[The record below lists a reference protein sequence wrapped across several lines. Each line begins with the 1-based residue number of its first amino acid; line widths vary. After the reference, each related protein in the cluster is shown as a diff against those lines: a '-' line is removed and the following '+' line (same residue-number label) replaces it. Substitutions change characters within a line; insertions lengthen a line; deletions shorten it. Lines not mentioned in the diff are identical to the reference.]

1 MKGFISIFW
10 RVPAEGF
17 AQSTNEAPGNMC
29 LVRLAR
35 ALSLGGDLLG
45 KRESMLPGLCDAVYQ
60 FTKDA
65 VILPCFGQRGQHG
78 LSGFFDELM
87 RPGHPA
93 GVPTEVDELLWQ
105 WVSLALVRTA
115 QLQRHGVVF
124 YFLASPEARIRVG
137 MTRTRRSFTDEFK
150 REAVKLCKQPGATAT
165 HIARDLGIQTSVLRR
180 WVTQERDFT
189 YIWTAEGWLYAA
201 AVMDLYSRRIVGW
214 SMSDTMQAKMVSD
227 ALLMALWRRGKP
239 SSLMHHSDQGS
250 QYTSDD
256 FQQLLKAQGITCSMS
271 RRGECWDN
279 AAMESFFSS
288 MKTERLSRKVYRT
301 REEARSDVFDYI
313 ERFYNPVRKHSKLDF
328 LSPVDFEQGLT
339 G

>member
-1 MKGFISIFW
+1 
-10 RVPAEGF
+10 
-17 AQSTNEAPGNMC
+17 
-29 LVRLAR
+29 
-35 ALSLGGDLLG
+35 
-45 KRESMLPGLCDAVYQ
+45 
-60 FTKDA
+60 
-65 VILPCFGQRGQHG
+65 
-78 LSGFFDELM
+78 
-87 RPGHPA
+87 
-93 GVPTEVDELLWQ
+93 
-105 WVSLALVRTA
+105 
-115 QLQRHGVVF
+115 
-124 YFLASPEARIRVG
+124 
-137 MTRTRRSFTDEFK
+137 
-150 REAVKLCKQPGATAT
+150 
-165 HIARDLGIQTSVLRR
+165 
-180 WVTQERDFT
+180 
-189 YIWTAEGWLYAA
+189 
-201 AVMDLYSRRIVGW
+201 MDLYSRRIVGW

-301 REEARSDVFDYI
+301 REQARSDVFDYI

-328 LSPVDFEQGLT
+328 LSPVDFEQGLM